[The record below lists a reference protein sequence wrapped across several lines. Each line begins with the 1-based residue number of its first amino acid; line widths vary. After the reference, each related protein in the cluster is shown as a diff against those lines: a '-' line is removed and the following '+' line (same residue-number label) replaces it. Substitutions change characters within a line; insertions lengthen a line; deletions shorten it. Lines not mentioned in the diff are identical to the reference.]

1 MPLFGVFA
9 PLGAENAP
17 SPTLQTYGFD
27 VTRTISATYRKTIF
41 KENGSIIS
49 SRALGLISVFS
60 NNVCG

>member
-9 PLGAENAP
+9 TPGAVNAP
-17 SPTLQTYGFD
+17 PPTLQTYGFD

-49 SRALGLISVFS
+49 SQALGV
-60 NNVCG
+60 